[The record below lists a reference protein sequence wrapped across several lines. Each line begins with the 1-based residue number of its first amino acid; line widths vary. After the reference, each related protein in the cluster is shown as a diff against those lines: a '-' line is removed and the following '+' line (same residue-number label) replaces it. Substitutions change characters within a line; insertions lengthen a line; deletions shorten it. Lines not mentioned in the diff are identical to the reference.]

1 MFLHNKEAIQNAFD
15 SMKLVEGSIL
25 DGMPEDFFSID
36 LMNAYKALGIVIG
49 EEIEDDLA
57 NEIFSKFC
65 MGK

>member
-1 MFLHNKEAIQNAFD
+1 MLNKEAIQNAYE

-36 LMNAYKALGIVIG
+36 FMNAYSSLGIVIG

-65 MGK
+65 MCK

>member
-1 MFLHNKEAIQNAFD
+1 MQ
-15 SMKLVEGSIL
+15 LVEGSIL

-36 LMNAYKALGIVIG
+36 LMNAYKSLGIVIG

>member
-1 MFLHNKEAIQNAFD
+1 MKEAIQNAKD

-36 LMNAYKALGIVIG
+36 LMNAYKSLGIVIG